1 MLALPRRG
9 KMHALDTAVQAATG
23 EILVFTDA
31 NTILAADALRQ
42 LVRPFA
48 DPEVGGV
55 CGNQSHFKRLH
66 EDASAAGES
75 MYWSYDKALKI
86 LESRTGSIVSADG
99 ALYAIRRALYRRPPS
114 AAMTDDFAIST
125 AVIEQGAR
133 LVFEPLARAYES
145 AVGDAGGEF
154 QRKVRIVTR
163 GWHGVMARRRLL
175 DPRRSG
181 FYAFVLGSHK
191 VLRRLAPVV
200 LVVLLGAS
208 LWLPQTSVTRT
219 AAAAAQGVF
228 YAAAALGALL
238 RRTSLGRRR
247 VLLAPFFFCL
257 ANGAALVALLRVC
270 AGGRV
275 EIWQPRRAAPGA
287 AAPR

>member
-1 MLALPRRG
+1 
-9 KMHALDTAVQAATG
+9 
-23 EILVFTDA
+23 
-31 NTILAADALRQ
+31 
-42 LVRPFA
+42 
-48 DPEVGGV
+48 
-55 CGNQSHFKRLH
+55 
-66 EDASAAGES
+66 
-75 MYWSYDKALKI
+75 MYWSYDKALKV

-99 ALYAIRRALYRRPPS
+99 ALYAVRRALYRRPPS

-133 LVFEPLARAYES
+133 LVFEPMARAYES

-175 DPRRSG
+175 DPQRAG

-191 VLRRLAPVV
+191 VLRRVAPVA
-200 LVVLLGAS
+200 LLVLLAAS
-208 LWLPQTSVTRT
+208 LWPPQTSGMR
-219 AAAAAQGVF
+219 AGAAAAQGVF
-228 YAAAALGALL
+228 YAAAGLGAML
-238 RRTSLGRRR
+238 RRTPIGRRR

-257 ANGAALVALLRVC
+257 ANGAALMALLRVC

-275 EIWQPRRAAPGA
+275 ETWQPRRAAPGT